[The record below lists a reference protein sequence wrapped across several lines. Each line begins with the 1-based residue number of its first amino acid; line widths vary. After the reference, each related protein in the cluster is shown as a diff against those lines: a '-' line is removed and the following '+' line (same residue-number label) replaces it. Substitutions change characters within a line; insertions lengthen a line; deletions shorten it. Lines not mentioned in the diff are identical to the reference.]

1 MEDKKKCT
9 FKEHQ
14 NIDAIKYC
22 TECKIYMCNKCLIH
36 HQSLFENHN
45 QYEINKDLLEIFIDK
60 CEEKNH
66 PNKLEFYCITH
77 NKLCCASC
85 ITKLEGKGYGQH
97 KDCNIDFIENIK
109 EEKKNK
115 LKDNIKYLENIS
127 NNLNNTIN
135 ELKILFEKINENKE
149 QLKLKIQKIFTNFRN
164 AINEREDELLLKID
178 TTFNDEY
185 VNDEIIKNSEKLPKK
200 VKTLLEKSK
209 LINNDWDN
217 NNKLVS
223 IINLCIDIENNI
235 NSINLINDNIN
246 RCKSNKDFQIDFKIN
261 DESCNKIIQ
270 NIKFLGQISK
280 GNGLVNNIFK
290 TQDEANDFSNLYF
303 KEKNVAFE
311 LLYQATRDGDKIS
324 NIINKIEGCS
334 PTLFIILTKKGYKC
348 GGYTKAL
355 WKADSKYKYD
365 DSSFLF
371 NFTNRKK
378 FSDKNPNKSIFSS
391 NDDCLCFGD
400 CSHSDY
406 YIRQHFLT
414 SKIFENTNKIG
425 YNSNGY
431 DVQGEQDSQIQEL
444 EVYKCIF

>member
-1 MEDKKKCT
+1 M
-9 FKEHQ
+9 Q
-14 NIDAIKYC
+14 V
-22 TECKIYMCNKCLIH
+22 
-36 HQSLFENHN
+36 
-45 QYEINKDLLEIFIDK
+45 IFQFGIWF
-60 CEEKNH
+60 
-66 PNKLEFYCITH
+66 L
-77 NKLCCASC
+77 
-85 ITKLEGKGYGQH
+85 
-97 KDCNIDFIENIK
+97 
-109 EEKKNK
+109 
-115 LKDNIKYLENIS
+115 
-127 NNLNNTIN
+127 
-135 ELKILFEKINENKE
+135 ILFLTISSFTFIIPSVGILLSKSVGNKAE
-149 QLKLKIQKIFTNFRN
+149 
-164 AINEREDELLLKID
+164 
-178 TTFNDEY
+178 
-185 VNDEIIKNSEKLPKK
+185 K

-378 FSDKNPNKSIFSS
+378 FSNKNPNKSIFSS

-444 EVYKCIF
+444 EVYKCIFWKDNKIIKHSLKS